1 MPGIT
6 SFGGY
11 IPRLRLD
18 RMAAVQQMGWLAP
31 ALITAAQGERSFCN
45 WDEDSITMAVAAAR
59 DCLVGVDKRAVD
71 GLYLASTTLPFADRS
86 GAGIVATALNLRE
99 DVRTRRL
106 HHLAAGR
113 DLGPAGRAGRCPGWG
128 EERSVLV
135 AAADRR
141 EARAASYY
149 ELWFGGRRG
158 RAPGGYRKRRRGV
171 PGRPHPDPGLRG
183 PLPGRAPPV

>member
-18 RMAAVQQMGWLAP
+18 RMAVVQQMGWLAP

-71 GLYLASTTLPFADRS
+71 GLYLADRK
-86 GAGIVATALNLRE
+86 
-99 DVRTRRL
+99 
-106 HHLAAGR
+106 
-113 DLGPAGRAGRCPGWG
+113 
-128 EERSVLV
+128 SVV
-135 AAADRR
+135 
-141 EARAASYY
+141 
-149 ELWFGGRRG
+149 
-158 RAPGGYRKRRRGV
+158 
-171 PGRPHPDPGLRG
+171 
-183 PLPGRAPPV
+183 